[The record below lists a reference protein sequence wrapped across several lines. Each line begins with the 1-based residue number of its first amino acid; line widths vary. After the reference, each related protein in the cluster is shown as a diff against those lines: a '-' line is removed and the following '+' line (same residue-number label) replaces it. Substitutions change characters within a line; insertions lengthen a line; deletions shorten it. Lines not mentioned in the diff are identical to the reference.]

1 MKKTLTNAE
10 IISLYNTLEAIN
22 SRTDLVPG
30 DVDVFFAN
38 SKNLKTLKSSADSIS
53 EIVQEVIN
61 KYFTDDNSHSVL
73 DDDGNETGNRALN
86 DDIKDEIVKLINSD
100 INKIYAKTED
110 LEIVTIPEESLK
122 KMFSANADK
131 MTFAEM
137 TIMNEFIE
145 ESEM

>member
-38 SKNLKTLKSSADSIS
+38 SKNLKTLKAAADSIS

-61 KYFTDDNSHSVL
+61 KHFTDDNSHAVL
-73 DDDGNETGNRALN
+73 DDDGNETENRALN
-86 DDIKDEIVKLINSD
+86 DDVKDEIVKLINSD

-122 KMFSANADK
+122 KMFSANVEK

-145 ESEM
+145 EREM

>member
-61 KYFTDDNSHSVL
+61 KHFTDDNSHAVL

-86 DDIKDEIVKLINSD
+86 DDVKDEIVKLINSD

-122 KMFSANADK
+122 KMFSSNAEK

>member
-61 KYFTDDNSHSVL
+61 KHFTDDNSHAVL

-86 DDIKDEIVKLINSD
+86 DDVKDEIVKLINSD

-110 LEIVTIPEESLK
+110 L
-122 KMFSANADK
+122 
-131 MTFAEM
+131 
-137 TIMNEFIE
+137 
-145 ESEM
+145 